1 MRTRGGTIKLF
12 KRLNKKEYSMIGISL
27 IFIVLQVWLE
37 LEIPS
42 YMSTI
47 TEKLEQHGTT
57 VNQILQP
64 GMMMILFSILS
75 AIASIIVG
83 YFAAHVAA
91 GFTAR
96 LRKDVF
102 NQVMDYSTQDIK
114 KFSVSSLL
122 TRSTNDLTQLQQ
134 FIAMGLQVI
143 IKAPITAIWAI
154 TKIANKGWQWTTA
167 TAVAVVVLILMLT
180 FILLMVQPKFK
191 MIQSLTDRLN
201 LVTRE
206 NLSGIRVVHAY
217 NAEDYQNKKFDKA
230 NKDLTDTNMFANR
243 VLALMNPGMSFISST
258 LTLAVYGIGAI
269 IINQATVGAARL
281 TLFSNM
287 IVFSSYAMQ
296 VIMGFLLLSIIFIL
310 LPRVTVSVGRINQ
323 VLDVKPSIDD
333 NEETTGKTTEAGTL
347 EFKNVSFRY
356 PAAEADAIQNLNF
369 KAKQGQTIAFIG
381 STGSGK
387 STAMNLIPR
396 LYDAT
401 SGQVLVD
408 GINVKDYAI
417 EDLNNKLGYILQ
429 KAVLFSGSI
438 RSNLNFGSTGQ
449 HDKKSDND
457 LYDALDIAQSKD
469 FVTEKDKKLDAKVAQ
484 HGDNFS
490 GGQKQRLAVARA
502 IARKPEILLFD
513 DSFSA
518 LDYET
523 DKKLRTALKEQA
535 QKTTKVIIAQ
545 RISTIMDADQII
557 VLDKGR
563 VAGQGT
569 HQELLKN
576 NEVYQE
582 IAYSQLSKEELAE

>member
-1 MRTRGGTIKLF
+1 MLKLF
-12 KRLNKKEYSMIGISL
+12 KKLNKKEYSMIGISL
-27 IFIVLQVWLE
+27 IFIILQVWLE

-47 TEKLEQHGTT
+47 TQRLEQRRTT

-64 GMMMILFSILS
+64 GMMMILLS
-75 AIASIIVG
+75 VLSVIASIIVG

-96 LRKDVF
+96 LRKNIFD
-102 NQVMDYSTQDIK
+102 QVMDYSTHDIK

-154 TKIANKGWQWTTA
+154 TKIANKGWQWTSA
-167 TAVAVVVLILMLT
+167 TAIAVVVLIAMLT
-180 FILLMVQPKFK
+180 FILLMVQPRFK
-191 MIQSLTDRLN
+191 KIQSLTDRLN

-217 NAEDYQNKKFDKA
+217 NAEDYQNQKFNKA
-230 NKDLTDTNMFANR
+230 NKDLTDTNLFANR

-258 LTLAVYGIGAI
+258 LTLAVYAIGAI
-269 IINQATVGAARL
+269 IINQATVGSTRL

-296 VIMGFLLLSIIFIL
+296 VILGFLLLSIIFIL
-310 LPRVTVSVGRINQ
+310 LPRVTVSVGRINE
-323 VLDVKPSIDD
+323 VLDVEPSIKHQ
-333 NEETTGKTTEAGTL
+333 ETTTKSTTGKGIL
-347 EFKNVSFRY
+347 EFNNVSFRY
-356 PAAEADAIQNLNF
+356 PGAEVDAIHDLSF
-369 KAKQGQTIAFIG
+369 KAKTGQTVAFIG

-396 LYDAT
+396 LYDTTEGSVAID
-401 SGQVLVD
+401 GVD
-408 GINVKDYAI
+408 VKDYS
-417 EDLNNKLGYILQ
+417 EKDLNNKVGYIPQ
-429 KAVLFSGSI
+429 KAVLFSGTI
-438 RSNLNFGSTGQ
+438 RSNLAFGST
-449 HDKKSDND
+449 DNTNEKSDSD
-457 LYDALDIAQSKD
+457 LFDALDIAQSKD
-469 FVTEKDKKLDAKVAQ
+469 FVEQKEGQLDAKVAQ

-490 GGQKQRLAVARA
+490 GGQKQRLAIARA

-523 DKKLRTALKEQA
+523 DKKLRNQLKENAA
-535 QKTTKVIIAQ
+535 QTTKIIVAQ
-545 RISTIMDADQII
+545 RISTIMDADLII
-557 VLDKGR
+557 VLDNGR

-569 HQELLKN
+569 HKELLKDN
-576 NEVYQE
+576 KVYQE

>member
-1 MRTRGGTIKLF
+1 MGKLF

-27 IFIVLQVWLE
+27 IFIILQVWLE

-57 VNQILQP
+57 INQILQP

-75 AIASIIVG
+75 AVASIIVG

-167 TAVAVVVLILMLT
+167 TAVAVVVLIVMLT

-191 MIQSLTDRLN
+191 KVQSLTDRLN

-217 NAEDYQNKKFDKA
+217 NAEDYQNDKFNKA
-230 NKDLTDTNMFANR
+230 NKDLTDTNLFANR

-258 LTLAVYGIGAI
+258 LTLSVYAIGAI
-269 IINQATVGAARL
+269 IINQATVGSARL

-296 VIMGFLLLSIIFIL
+296 VILGFLLLSIIFIL
-310 LPRVTVSVGRINQ
+310 LPRVTVSVSRINA
-323 VLDVKPSIDD
+323 VLDVKPSI
-333 NEETTGKTTEAGTL
+333 EAEKQTTTKTSESGTL

-356 PAAEADAIQNLNF
+356 PGAEADAIQNLNF
-369 KAKQGQTIAFIG
+369 KAQQGQTIAFIG

-396 LYDAT
+396 LYDVT
-401 SGQVLVD
+401 QGQVLVD
-408 GINVKDYAI
+408 GIDVKDYAT
-417 EDLNNKLGYILQ
+417 EDLNDRIGYIPQ

-438 RSNLNFGSTGQ
+438 RSNINYGTTNNNQ
-449 HDKKSDND
+449 QKTDADI
-457 LYDALDIAQSKD
+457 YQALDIAQSSD
-469 FVTEKDKKLDAKVAQ
+469 FVKSKDQQLDAKVAQ

-490 GGQKQRLAVARA
+490 GGQKQRLAIARA
-502 IARKPEILLFD
+502 IARKPELLLFD

-523 DKKLRTALKEQA
+523 DKKLRNALKEKAA
-535 QKTTKVIIAQ
+535 QTTKVIIAQ
-545 RISTIMDADQII
+545 RISTIMDADLIV
-557 VLDKGR
+557 VLDNGR

-569 HQELLKN
+569 HAELLKD
-576 NEVYQE
+576 NEVYRE
-582 IAYSQLSKEELAE
+582 IAYSQLSKEELA

>member
-1 MRTRGGTIKLF
+1 MIKLF

-27 IFIVLQVWLE
+27 IFIILQVWLE

-47 TEKLEQHGTT
+47 TEKLEQSGTT

-64 GMMMILFSILS
+64 GMMMILFSVLS
-75 AIASIIVG
+75 AVASIIVG

-102 NQVMDYSTQDIK
+102 NQVMDYSAQDIK

-167 TAVAVVVLILMLT
+167 TAVAVVVLIVMLT

-191 MIQSLTDRLN
+191 KVQSLTDRLN

-217 NAEDYQNKKFDKA
+217 NAEDYQNQKFNKA
-230 NKDLTDTNMFANR
+230 NKDLTDTNLFANR

-269 IINQATVGAARL
+269 IINQATMGSARL

-296 VIMGFLLLSIIFIL
+296 VILGFLLLSIIFIL
-310 LPRVTVSVGRINQ
+310 LPRVTVSVARINQ
-323 VLDVKPSIDD
+323 VLDVKPSIEQP
-333 NEETTGKTTEAGTL
+333 NETAQEPTQKGTL

-356 PAAEADAIQNLNF
+356 PEAEADAIQNLNF
-369 KAKQGQTIAFIG
+369 KATAGQTIAFIG

-396 LYDAT
+396 LYDVTA
-401 SGQVLVD
+401 GQVLVD
-408 GINVKDYAI
+408 GVDVKNYAT
-417 EDLNNKLGYILQ
+417 EDLNKRIGYIPQ

-438 RSNLNFGSTGQ
+438 RSNIDFGTSGINDQ
-449 HDKKSDND
+449 KSDND
-457 LYDALDIAQSKD
+457 LYNALDVAQSRD
-469 FVTEKDKKLDAKVAQ
+469 FVEEKNQKLDAKVAQ

-490 GGQKQRLAVARA
+490 GGQKQRLAIARA

-523 DKKLRTALKEQA
+523 DQKLRTALKEQA
-535 QKTTKVIIAQ
+535 AQTTKVIIAQ
-545 RISTIMDADQII
+545 RISTIMDADLIV
-557 VLDKGR
+557 VLDDGK
-563 VAGQGT
+563 VAGMGT
-569 HQELLKN
+569 HEELLKN

>member
-1 MRTRGGTIKLF
+1 MLKLF
-12 KRLNKKEYSMIGISL
+12 KKLNKKEYSMIGISL
-27 IFIVLQVWLE
+27 IFIILQVWLE

-47 TEKLEQHGTT
+47 TQRLEQRGTT

-64 GMMMILFSILS
+64 GMMMILLS
-75 AIASIIVG
+75 VLSVIASIIVG

-96 LRKDVF
+96 LRKNIFD
-102 NQVMDYSTQDIK
+102 QVMDYSTHDIK

-154 TKIANKGWQWTTA
+154 TKIANKGWQWTSA
-167 TAVAVVVLILMLT
+167 TAIAVVVLIAMLT
-180 FILLMVQPKFK
+180 FILLMVQPRFK
-191 MIQSLTDRLN
+191 KIQSLTDRLN

-217 NAEDYQNKKFDKA
+217 NAEDYQNQKFNKA
-230 NKDLTDTNMFANR
+230 NKDLTDTNLFANR

-258 LTLAVYGIGAI
+258 LTLAVYAIGAI
-269 IINQATVGAARL
+269 IINQATVGSTRL

-296 VIMGFLLLSIIFIL
+296 VILGFLLLSIIFIL
-310 LPRVTVSVGRINQ
+310 LPRVTVSVGRINE
-323 VLDVKPSIDD
+323 VLDVEPSIKHQ
-333 NEETTGKTTEAGTL
+333 ETTTKSTTGKGIL
-347 EFKNVSFRY
+347 EFNNVSFRY
-356 PAAEADAIQNLNF
+356 PGAEVDAIHDLSF
-369 KAKQGQTIAFIG
+369 KAKTGQTVAFIG

-396 LYDAT
+396 LYDTTEGSVAID
-401 SGQVLVD
+401 GVD
-408 GINVKDYAI
+408 VKDYS
-417 EDLNNKLGYILQ
+417 EKDLNNKVGYIPQ
-429 KAVLFSGSI
+429 KAVLFSGTI
-438 RSNLNFGSTGQ
+438 RSNLAFGST
-449 HDKKSDND
+449 DNTNAKSDSD
-457 LYDALDIAQSKD
+457 LFDALDIAQSKD
-469 FVTEKDKKLDAKVAQ
+469 FVEQKEGQLDAKVAQ

-490 GGQKQRLAVARA
+490 GGQKQRLAIARA

-523 DKKLRTALKEQA
+523 DKKLRNQLKENAA
-535 QKTTKVIIAQ
+535 QTTKIIVAQ
-545 RISTIMDADQII
+545 RISTIMDADLII
-557 VLDKGR
+557 VLDNGR

-569 HQELLKN
+569 HKELLKDN
-576 NEVYQE
+576 KVYQE

>member
-1 MRTRGGTIKLF
+1 MLKLF
-12 KRLNKKEYSMIGISL
+12 KKLNKKEYSMILASL
-27 IFIVLQVWLE
+27 VFIVVQVYLE

-47 TEKLEQHGTT
+47 TQRLEEKGTT

-64 GMMMILFSILS
+64 GIMMISLSILS
-75 AIASIIVG
+75 VIASIIVG

-96 LRKDVF
+96 LRGEIF
-102 NQVMDYSTQDIK
+102 NQVMGYSTQDIK

-134 FIAMGLQVI
+134 FTAMGLQVI

-167 TAVAVVVLILMLT
+167 TAVAVVILIVMLT
-180 FILLMVQPKFK
+180 FILMMVQPRFK
-191 MIQSLTDRLN
+191 KIQSLTDRLN

-217 NAEDYQNKKFDKA
+217 NAEDYQNDKFNQA
-230 NKDLTDTNMFANR
+230 NKDLTDTNLFANR
-243 VLALMNPGMSFISST
+243 VLALMNPGMNFISST
-258 LTLAVYGIGAI
+258 LTLSVYAIGAI
-269 IINQATVGAARL
+269 IINQATAKGARL

-296 VIMGFLLLSIIFIL
+296 VILGFLLLSIIFIL
-310 LPRVTVSVGRINQ
+310 LPRVTVSVSRINQ
-323 VLDVKPSIDD
+323 VLDVKPSIISGS
-333 NEETTGKTTEAGTL
+333 ETENTTEAGTL

-356 PAAEADAIQNLNF
+356 PHAEADAVHNLSF
-369 KAKQGQTIAFIG
+369 KAKQGQTVAIIG
-381 STGSGK
+381 ATGSGK
-387 STAMNLIPR
+387 SSVMNLIPR

-401 SGQVLVD
+401 EGQVLVD
-408 GINVKDYAI
+408 GVDVKDYRT
-417 EDLNNKLGYILQ
+417 EDLNARLGYIPQ
-429 KAVLFSGSI
+429 KAVLFSGTI
-438 RSNLNFGSTGQ
+438 ASNIDFGESNTA
-449 HDKKSDND
+449 KKGKKD
-457 LYDALDIAQSKD
+457 LYQALEIAQSRD
-469 FVTEKDKKLDAKVAQ
+469 FVEEKEDKIDSKVAQ

-490 GGQKQRLAVARA
+490 GGQKQRLAIARA

-518 LDYET
+518 LDYAT

-535 QKTTKVIIAQ
+535 AKTTKVIIAQ
-545 RISTIMDADQII
+545 RISTIMNADEII
-557 VLDKGR
+557 VLDNGR
-563 VAGQGT
+563 VVGQGT

>member
-1 MRTRGGTIKLF
+1 M
-12 KRLNKKEYSMIGISL
+12 NKKEYSMIGISL

>member
-1 MRTRGGTIKLF
+1 MLKLF
-12 KRLNKKEYSMIGISL
+12 KKLNKKEYGMIGISL
-27 IFIVLQVWLE
+27 IFIIVQVWLE

-47 TEKLEQHGTT
+47 TQRLEEKGTT
-57 VNQILQP
+57 ISQILQP
-64 GMMMILFSILS
+64 GMMMILLS
-75 AIASIIVG
+75 VLSVIASIIVG

-96 LRKDVF
+96 LRKDIF
-102 NQVMDYSTQDIK
+102 DQVMDYSTHDIK
-114 KFSVSSLL
+114 NFSVSSLL

-167 TAVAVVVLILMLT
+167 TAVAVVVLIVMLT
-180 FILLMVQPKFK
+180 FILLMVQPRFK
-191 MIQSLTDRLN
+191 KIQSLTDRLN

-217 NAEDYQNKKFDKA
+217 NAEDYQNAKFNKA
-230 NKDLTDTNMFANR
+230 NKDLTDTNLFANR

-258 LTLAVYGIGAI
+258 LTLAVYAIGAI
-269 IINQATVGAARL
+269 IINQATVGATRL
-281 TLFSNM
+281 TLFSDM

-296 VIMGFLLLSIIFIL
+296 VILGFLLLSIIFIL
-310 LPRVTVSVGRINQ
+310 LPRLTVSVGRINE
-323 VLDVKPSIDD
+323 VLDVDPSVKHLDKT
-333 NEETTGKTTEAGTL
+333 EGQTTEKGVL
-347 EFKNVSFRY
+347 EFKDVSFRY
-356 PAAEADAIQNLNF
+356 PGAEADAIHNLDF
-369 KAKQGQTIAFIG
+369 KAQTGQTIAFIG

-396 LYDAT
+396 LYDT
-401 SGQVLVD
+401 TQGQVLVD
-408 GINVKDYAI
+408 GIDVKDYSQK
-417 EDLNNKLGYILQ
+417 DLNNKVGYIPQ

-438 RSNLNFGSTGQ
+438 RSNLDFGSTPSGKRT
-449 HDKKSDND
+449 DDD
-457 LYDALDIAQSKD
+457 LYDALDVAQSRD
-469 FVTEKDKKLDAKVAQ
+469 FVEQKDKQLDAKVAQ

-490 GGQKQRLAVARA
+490 GGQKQRLAIARA

-523 DKKLRTALKEQA
+523 DKKLREQLKEQA
-535 QKTTKVIIAQ
+535 AQTTKVIIAQ
-545 RISTIMDADQII
+545 RISTIMDADLII
-557 VLDKGR
+557 VLDNGH

-569 HQELLKN
+569 HEELLKS

>member
-1 MRTRGGTIKLF
+1 MIKLF

-47 TEKLEQHGTT
+47 TEKLEMSGTT

-64 GMMMILFSILS
+64 GMMMILFSVLS
-75 AIASIIVG
+75 AVASIIVG

-122 TRSTNDLTQLQQ
+122 TRSTNDMTQLQQ

-154 TKIANKGWQWTTA
+154 TKIANKGWQWSSA
-167 TAVAVVVLILMLT
+167 TAVAVVFLIAMLT

-191 MIQSLTDRLN
+191 MVQSLTDRLN

-206 NLSGIRVVHAY
+206 NLTGIRVVHAY
-217 NAEDYQNKKFDKA
+217 NAESYQNDKFNKA

-243 VLALMNPGMSFISST
+243 VLALMNPGMSFISSA
-258 LTLAVYGIGAI
+258 LTLSIYAIGAL

-323 VLDVKPSIDD
+323 VLDVNPSIKSK
-333 NEETTGKTTEAGTL
+333 ETTDTTVAEKGEL

-356 PAAEADAIQNLNF
+356 PEAEADAIHDVNF
-369 KAKQGQTIAFIG
+369 KAQQGQTIAFIG

-387 STAMNLIPR
+387 STTMNLIPR
-396 LYDAT
+396 LYDT
-401 SGQVLVD
+401 TKGQVLVD
-408 GINVKDYAI
+408 GVDVKDYSIA
-417 EDLNNKLGYILQ
+417 DLNNKIGYIPQ

-449 HDKKSDND
+449 KNDNKSDQD
-457 LYDALDIAQSKD
+457 LYQALDIAQSRD
-469 FVTEKDKKLDAKVAQ
+469 FVEGKDQQLDAKVAQ

-490 GGQKQRLAVARA
+490 GGQKQRLAIARA

-535 QKTTKVIIAQ
+535 AQTTKVIIAQ
-545 RISTIMDADQII
+545 RISTIMDADLIL
-557 VLDKGR
+557 VLDNGR
-563 VAGQGT
+563 VVGQGT
-569 HQELLKN
+569 HEELLKN

>member
-1 MRTRGGTIKLF
+1 MIKLF

-27 IFIVLQVWLE
+27 IFIILQVWLE
-37 LEIPS
+37 LAIPS

-47 TEKLEQHGTT
+47 TEKLEQSGTT

-64 GMMMILFSILS
+64 GMMMILFSVLS
-75 AIASIIVG
+75 AVASIIVG

-167 TAVAVVVLILMLT
+167 TAVAVVVLIVMLT

-191 MIQSLTDRLN
+191 KVQSLTDRLN

-217 NAEDYQNKKFDKA
+217 NAEDYQNQKFNKA
-230 NKDLTDTNMFANR
+230 NKDLTDTNLFANR

-269 IINQATVGAARL
+269 IINQATMGSARL

-296 VIMGFLLLSIIFIL
+296 VILGFLLLSIIFIL
-310 LPRVTVSVGRINQ
+310 LPRVTVSVARINQ
-323 VLDVKPSIDD
+323 VLDVKPSI
-333 NEETTGKTTEAGTL
+333 EQPKETAQEPTQKGTL

-356 PAAEADAIQNLNF
+356 PEAEADAIQNLNF
-369 KAKQGQTIAFIG
+369 KATAGQTIAFIG

-396 LYDAT
+396 LYDVTA
-401 SGQVLVD
+401 GQVLVD
-408 GINVKDYAI
+408 GVDVKNYAT
-417 EDLNNKLGYILQ
+417 EDLNKRIGYIPQ

-438 RSNLNFGSTGQ
+438 RSNIDFGTSGTNGQ
-449 HDKKSDND
+449 KSDDD
-457 LYDALDIAQSKD
+457 LYNALDVAQSRD
-469 FVTEKDKKLDAKVAQ
+469 FVEEKNKKLDAKVAQ

-490 GGQKQRLAVARA
+490 GGQKQRLAIARA

-523 DKKLRTALKEQA
+523 DQKLRTALKEQA
-535 QKTTKVIIAQ
+535 AQTTKVIIAQ
-545 RISTIMDADQII
+545 RISTIMDADLIV
-557 VLDKGR
+557 VLDDGK
-563 VAGQGT
+563 VAGMGT
-569 HQELLKN
+569 HEELLKN

>member
-1 MRTRGGTIKLF
+1 MIKLF

-408 GINVKDYAI
+408 GIDVKDYAI
-417 EDLNNKLGYILQ
+417 EDLNNKLGYIPQ

>member
-1 MRTRGGTIKLF
+1 MIKLF

-134 FIAMGLQVI
+134 FITMGLQVI

-408 GINVKDYAI
+408 GIDVKDYAI
-417 EDLNNKLGYILQ
+417 EDLNNKLGYIPQ

>member
-1 MRTRGGTIKLF
+1 MIKLF

-47 TEKLEQHGTT
+47 TEKLEQQGTT

-75 AIASIIVG
+75 AVASIIVG

-122 TRSTNDLTQLQQ
+122 TRSTNDMTQLQQ

-154 TKIANKGWQWTTA
+154 TKIANKGWQWSTA
-167 TAVAVVVLILMLT
+167 TAVAVVFLIVMLT

-191 MIQSLTDRLN
+191 MVQSLTDRLN

-206 NLSGIRVVHAY
+206 NLTGIRVVHAY
-217 NAEDYQNKKFDKA
+217 NAEDYQNAKFNKA
-230 NKDLTDTNMFANR
+230 NKNLTDTNMFANR
-243 VLALMNPGMSFISST
+243 VLALMNPGMSFISSA
-258 LTLAVYGIGAI
+258 LTLSIYAIGAV
-269 IINQATVGAARL
+269 IINQATVGPARL

-323 VLDVKPSIDD
+323 VLDIKPSIDSKD
-333 NEETTGKTTEAGTL
+333 ETEQTPDAQGEL
-347 EFKNVSFRY
+347 EFRDVNFRY
-356 PAAEADAIQNLNF
+356 PEAEADAIHDVNF
-369 KAKQGQTIAFIG
+369 RAQQGQTIAFIG

-387 STAMNLIPR
+387 STAMNLVPR
-396 LYDAT
+396 LYDT
-401 SGQVLVD
+401 TKGQVLIDGVD
-408 GINVKDYAI
+408 VRDYTT
-417 EDLNNKLGYILQ
+417 EDLNNKIGYIPQ
-429 KAVLFSGSI
+429 KAVLFTGTI
-438 RSNLNFGSTGQ
+438 RSNLNFGSTGNTNDQ
-449 HDKKSDND
+449 KSDND
-457 LYDALDIAQSKD
+457 LYEALDIAQSRD
-469 FVTEKDKKLDAKVAQ
+469 FVESKDQQLDAKVAQ

-490 GGQKQRLAVARA
+490 GGQKQRLAIARA

-523 DKKLRTALKEQA
+523 DK
-535 QKTTKVIIAQ
+535 
-545 RISTIMDADQII
+545 
-557 VLDKGR
+557 
-563 VAGQGT
+563 
-569 HQELLKN
+569 
-576 NEVYQE
+576 
-582 IAYSQLSKEELAE
+582 

>member
-1 MRTRGGTIKLF
+1 MLKLF
-12 KRLNKKEYSMIGISL
+12 KKLNKKEYSMIGISL
-27 IFIVLQVWLE
+27 IFIILQVWLE

-47 TEKLEQHGTT
+47 TQRLEQRGTT

-64 GMMMILFSILS
+64 GMMMILLS
-75 AIASIIVG
+75 VLSVIASIIVG

-96 LRKDVF
+96 LRKNIFD
-102 NQVMDYSTQDIK
+102 QVMDYSTHDIK

-154 TKIANKGWQWTTA
+154 TKIANKGWQWTSA
-167 TAVAVVVLILMLT
+167 TAIAVVVLIAMLT
-180 FILLMVQPKFK
+180 FILLMVQPRFK
-191 MIQSLTDRLN
+191 KIQSLTDRLN

-217 NAEDYQNKKFDKA
+217 NAEDYQNQKFNKA
-230 NKDLTDTNMFANR
+230 NKDLTDTNLFANR

-258 LTLAVYGIGAI
+258 LTLAVYAIGAI
-269 IINQATVGAARL
+269 IINQATVGSTRL

-296 VIMGFLLLSIIFIL
+296 VILGFLLLSIIFIL
-310 LPRVTVSVGRINQ
+310 LPRVTVSVGRINE
-323 VLDVKPSIDD
+323 VLDVEPSIKHQ
-333 NEETTGKTTEAGTL
+333 ETTTKSTTGKGIL
-347 EFKNVSFRY
+347 EFNNVSFRY
-356 PAAEADAIQNLNF
+356 PGAEVDAIHDLSF
-369 KAKQGQTIAFIG
+369 KAKTGQTVAFIG

-396 LYDAT
+396 LYDTTEGSVAID
-401 SGQVLVD
+401 GVD
-408 GINVKDYAI
+408 VKDYS
-417 EDLNNKLGYILQ
+417 EKDLNNKVGYIPQ
-429 KAVLFSGSI
+429 KAVLFSGTI
-438 RSNLNFGSTGQ
+438 RSNLAFGST
-449 HDKKSDND
+449 DNTNEKSDSD
-457 LYDALDIAQSKD
+457 LFDALDIAQSKD
-469 FVTEKDKKLDAKVAQ
+469 FVEQKEGQLDAKVAQ

-490 GGQKQRLAVARA
+490 GGQKQRLAIARA

-523 DKKLRTALKEQA
+523 DKKLRNQLKENATQ
-535 QKTTKVIIAQ
+535 TTKIIIAQ
-545 RISTIMDADQII
+545 RISTIMDADLII
-557 VLDKGR
+557 VLDNGR

-569 HQELLKN
+569 HKELLKDN
-576 NEVYQE
+576 KVYQE

>member
-1 MRTRGGTIKLF
+1 MLKLF
-12 KRLNKKEYSMIGISL
+12 KKLNKKEYSMIGISL
-27 IFIVLQVWLE
+27 IFIILQVWLE

-47 TEKLEQHGTT
+47 TQRLEQRGTT

-64 GMMMILFSILS
+64 GMMMILLS
-75 AIASIIVG
+75 VLSVIASIIVG

-96 LRKDVF
+96 LRKNIFD
-102 NQVMDYSTQDIK
+102 QVMDYSTHDIK

-154 TKIANKGWQWTTA
+154 TKIANKGWQWTSA
-167 TAVAVVVLILMLT
+167 TAIAVVVLIAMLT
-180 FILLMVQPKFK
+180 FILLMVQPRFK
-191 MIQSLTDRLN
+191 KIQSLTDRLN

-217 NAEDYQNKKFDKA
+217 NAEDYQNQKFNKA
-230 NKDLTDTNMFANR
+230 NKDLTDTNLFANR

-258 LTLAVYGIGAI
+258 LTLAVYAIGAI
-269 IINQATVGAARL
+269 IINQATVGSTRL

-296 VIMGFLLLSIIFIL
+296 VILGFLLLSIIFIL
-310 LPRVTVSVGRINQ
+310 LPRVTVSVGRINE
-323 VLDVKPSIDD
+323 VLDVEPSIKHQ
-333 NEETTGKTTEAGTL
+333 ETTTKSTTGKGIL
-347 EFKNVSFRY
+347 EFNNVSFRY
-356 PAAEADAIQNLNF
+356 PGAEVDAIHDLSF
-369 KAKQGQTIAFIG
+369 KAKTGQTVAFIG

-396 LYDAT
+396 LYDTTEGSVAID
-401 SGQVLVD
+401 GVD
-408 GINVKDYAI
+408 VKDYS
-417 EDLNNKLGYILQ
+417 EKDLNNKVGYIPQ
-429 KAVLFSGSI
+429 KAVLFSGTI
-438 RSNLNFGSTGQ
+438 RSNLAFGST
-449 HDKKSDND
+449 DNTNEKSDSD
-457 LYDALDIAQSKD
+457 LFDALDIAQSKD
-469 FVTEKDKKLDAKVAQ
+469 FVEQKEGQLDAKVAQ

-490 GGQKQRLAVARA
+490 GGQKQRLAIARA

-523 DKKLRTALKEQA
+523 DKKLRNQLKENAA
-535 QKTTKVIIAQ
+535 QTTKIIVAQ
-545 RISTIMDADQII
+545 RISTIMDADLII
-557 VLDKGR
+557 VLDNGR

-569 HQELLKN
+569 HKELLKDN
-576 NEVYQE
+576 KVYQE

>member
-1 MRTRGGTIKLF
+1 MIKLF

-408 GINVKDYAI
+408 GIDVKDYAI
-417 EDLNNKLGYILQ
+417 EDLNNKLGYIPQ

-457 LYDALDIAQSKD
+457 LYNALDIAQSKD

>member
-1 MRTRGGTIKLF
+1 MFKLF
-12 KRLNKKEYSMIGISL
+12 KRLNRKEYSMIGISL
-27 IFIVLQVWLE
+27 IFIILQVWLE

-47 TEKLEQHGTT
+47 TEKLEQQGTT
-57 VNQILQP
+57 INQILQP

-143 IKAPITAIWAI
+143 IKAPITAVWAI

-167 TAVAVVVLILMLT
+167 TAVAVVILIVMLT

-191 MIQSLTDRLN
+191 MVQSLTDRLN

-217 NAEDYQNKKFDKA
+217 NAEDYQNNKFDKA
-230 NKDLTDTNMFANR
+230 NKDLTDTNLFANR
-243 VLALMNPGMSFISST
+243 VLALMNPGMSFISSA
-258 LTLAVYGIGAI
+258 LTLAVYAIGAV
-269 IINQATVGAARL
+269 IINQATTGTARL

-296 VIMGFLLLSIIFIL
+296 VILGFLLLSIIFIL
-310 LPRVTVSVGRINQ
+310 LPRVTVSVSRINE
-323 VLDVKPSIDD
+323 VLDVNPSIKMKTETLKKVD
-333 NEETTGKTTEAGTL
+333 EEGTL
-347 EFKNVSFRY
+347 EFKNVDFRY
-356 PAAEADAIQNLNF
+356 PGAEADAVHNLSF

-396 LYDAT
+396 LYDT
-401 SGQVLVD
+401 TKGEVLVD
-408 GINVKDYAI
+408 GIDVRNYSTS
-417 EDLNNKLGYILQ
+417 DLNNKLGYIPQ

-438 RSNLNFGSTGQ
+438 RSNIDFGST
-449 HDKKSDND
+449 DNSEKSDKD
-457 LYDALDIAQSKD
+457 LYQALDVAQSRD
-469 FVTEKDKKLDAKVAQ
+469 FVEQKDQQLDSKVAQ

-490 GGQKQRLAVARA
+490 GGQKQRLAIARA

-523 DKKLRTALKEQA
+523 DKKLRTALKENA
-535 QKTTKVIIAQ
+535 EKTTKVIIAQ

-557 VLDKGR
+557 VLDNGK
-563 VAGQGT
+563 VVGQGT
-569 HQELLKN
+569 HTELLKN

>member
-1 MRTRGGTIKLF
+1 MLKLF
-12 KRLNKKEYSMIGISL
+12 KKLNKKEYLMILASL
-27 IFIVLQVWLE
+27 IFIVVQVGLE

-47 TEKLEQHGTT
+47 TEKLEQQGTT
-57 VNQILQP
+57 VNQILEP
-64 GMMMILFSILS
+64 GMMMVLLSILS
-75 AIASIIVG
+75 AIASILVG

-96 LRKDVF
+96 LRSEIF
-102 NQVMDYSTQDIK
+102 NKVMDYSTQDIK

-167 TAVAVVVLILMLT
+167 TGIAVVVLIIMLS

-191 MIQSLTDRLN
+191 KVQSLTDRLN

-217 NAEDYQNKKFDKA
+217 NAEDYQNDKFNKA
-230 NKDLTDTNMFANR
+230 NKDLAETNLFANR

-258 LTLAVYGIGAI
+258 LTLSVYGIGAI
-269 IINQATVGAARL
+269 IINQATARATRL

-296 VIMGFLLLSIIFIL
+296 VILGFLLLSIIFIL

-323 VLDVKPSIDD
+323 VLDVEPSISSPSKHQA
-333 NEETTGKTTEAGTL
+333 TKGAGTI

-356 PAAEADAIQNLNF
+356 PQAEADAVHNLSF
-369 KAKQGQTIAFIG
+369 QAKQGQTIAIIG

-387 STAMNLIPR
+387 SSVMNLIPR
-396 LYDAT
+396 LYDVT
-401 SGQVLVD
+401 KGQVLIDGVD
-408 GINVKDYAI
+408 VKDYSTA
-417 EDLNNKLGYILQ
+417 ELNDRLGYIPQ

-438 RSNLNFGSTGQ
+438 RSNISFGET
-449 HDKKSDND
+449 DKQASQND
-457 LYDALDIAQSKD
+457 QDIYQALEIAQSRD
-469 FVTEKDKKLDAKVAQ
+469 FVDQKQHKLDSEVAQ

-490 GGQKQRLAVARA
+490 GGQKQRLAIARA

-523 DKKLRTALKEQA
+523 DRKLRGALKTKAA
-535 QKTTKVIIAQ
+535 QTTKVIVAQ

-557 VLDKGR
+557 VLDNGK

-569 HQELLKN
+569 HSELLKN

-582 IAYSQLSKEELAE
+582 IAYSQLSKEELA

>member
-1 MRTRGGTIKLF
+1 MIKLF
-12 KRLNKKEYSMIGISL
+12 KRLNKKEYTMIAISL
-27 IFIVLQVWLE
+27 VFIVAQVWLE

-47 TEKLEQHGTT
+47 TEKLEMKGTT
-57 VNQILQP
+57 VSQIIQP
-64 GMMMILFSILS
+64 GMMMILFSVLS
-75 AIASIIVG
+75 AVAAIIVG

-96 LRKDVF
+96 LRGDVF
-102 NQVMDYSTQDIK
+102 NQVMDYSTHDIK

-167 TAVAVVVLILMLT
+167 TAVAVVILILMLT
-180 FILLMVQPKFK
+180 FILLLVQPKFK
-191 MIQSLTDRLN
+191 MVQSLTDRLN

-217 NAEDYQNKKFDKA
+217 NAEEYQNDKFNKA
-230 NKDLTDTNMFANR
+230 NKDLTDTNLFANR
-243 VLALMNPGMSFISST
+243 VLALMNPGMSFISSG
-258 LTLAVYGIGAI
+258 LTLSVYAIGAI
-269 IINQATVGAARL
+269 IINQAASPATRL

-296 VIMGFLLLSIIFIL
+296 VILGFLLLSIIFIL
-310 LPRVTVSVGRINQ
+310 LPRVSVSVSRINE
-323 VLDVKPSIDD
+323 VLDVKPSIDEKVD
-333 NEETTGKTTEAGTL
+333 TVGTPEESGTI

-356 PAAEADAIQNLNF
+356 PDAEADAIHDLNF
-369 KAKQGQTIAFIG
+369 SAKQGQTVAFIG

-396 LYDAT
+396 LYDT
-401 SGQVLVD
+401 TDGQVLID
-408 GINVKDYAI
+408 GIDVKDYS
-417 EDLNNKLGYILQ
+417 EKDLNNRIGYIPQ

-438 RSNLNFGSTGQ
+438 RSNINFGKTGVD
-449 HDKKSDND
+449 DKKSDND
-457 LYDALDIAQSKD
+457 LYQALDIAQSRD
-469 FVTEKDKKLDAKVAQ
+469 FVEDKKNKLDSKVAQ

-490 GGQKQRLAVARA
+490 GGQKQRLAIARA

-523 DKKLRTALKEQA
+523 DQKLRTALKEKA
-535 QKTTKVIIAQ
+535 EKTTKVIIAQ

-557 VLDKGR
+557 VLNDGR

-569 HQELLKN
+569 HAELLKN

>member
-1 MRTRGGTIKLF
+1 M
-12 KRLNKKEYSMIGISL
+12 
-27 IFIVLQVWLE
+27 
-37 LEIPS
+37 
-42 YMSTI
+42 
-47 TEKLEQHGTT
+47 
-57 VNQILQP
+57 
-64 GMMMILFSILS
+64 
-75 AIASIIVG
+75 
-83 YFAAHVAA
+83 AA

-96 LRKDVF
+96 LRSQIF

-167 TAVAVVVLILMLT
+167 TAVAVIVLIVMLT
-180 FILLMVQPKFK
+180 FILVMVQPKFK
-191 MIQSLTDRLN
+191 MVQSLTDRLN

-217 NAEDYQNKKFDKA
+217 NAEDYQNDKFNQA
-230 NKDLTDTNMFANR
+230 NKDLTDTNLFANR

-258 LTLAVYGIGAI
+258 LTLSVYAIGAI
-269 IINQATVGAARL
+269 IINQATASATRL

-296 VIMGFLLLSIIFIL
+296 VILGFLLLSIIFIL
-310 LPRVTVSVGRINQ
+310 LPRVTVSVSRINQ
-323 VLDVKPSIDD
+323 VLDVTPSVVS
-333 NEETTGKTTEAGTL
+333 EKETTEDVEQAGTI
-347 EFKNVSFRY
+347 EFKDVSFRY
-356 PAAEADAIQNLNF
+356 PHAEADAIHDLSF
-369 KAKQGQTIAFIG
+369 KAEQGQTIAIIG

-387 STAMNLIPR
+387 STVMNLIPR
-396 LYDAT
+396 LYDTTA
-401 SGQVLVD
+401 GQVLVD
-408 GINVKDYAI
+408 GVDVKNYVT
-417 EDLNNKLGYILQ
+417 EDLNNRLGYIPQ

-438 RSNLNFGSTGQ
+438 RSNIDFGQTDATG
-449 HDKKSDND
+449 KKSDGQINQ
-457 LYDALDIAQSKD
+457 ALEIAQSRD
-469 FVTEKDKKLDAKVAQ
+469 FVDQKKEQLDSKVAQ

-523 DKKLRTALKEQA
+523 DKKLRTALKEKA
-535 QKTTKVIIAQ
+535 AKTTKVIIAQ
-545 RISTIMDADQII
+545 RISTIMDADEII
-557 VLDKGR
+557 VLDNGK

-576 NEVYQE
+576 NKVYQE
-582 IAYSQLSKEELAE
+582 IAYSQLSKEELA

>member
-1 MRTRGGTIKLF
+1 MLKLF
-12 KRLNKKEYSMIGISL
+12 KKLNKKEYSMILASL
-27 IFIVLQVWLE
+27 VFIVVQVYLE

-47 TEKLEQHGTT
+47 TQRLEEKGTT

-64 GMMMILFSILS
+64 GIMMISLSILS
-75 AIASIIVG
+75 VIASIIVG

-96 LRKDVF
+96 LRGEIF

-167 TAVAVVVLILMLT
+167 TAVAVVILIVMLT
-180 FILLMVQPKFK
+180 FILMMVQPRFK
-191 MIQSLTDRLN
+191 KIQSLTDRLN

-217 NAEDYQNKKFDKA
+217 NAEDYQNDKFNQA
-230 NKDLTDTNMFANR
+230 NKDLTDTNLFANR

-258 LTLAVYGIGAI
+258 LTLSVYAIGAI
-269 IINQATVGAARL
+269 IINQATAKGARL

-296 VIMGFLLLSIIFIL
+296 VILGFLLLSIIFIL
-310 LPRVTVSVGRINQ
+310 LPRVTVSVSRINQ
-323 VLDVKPSIDD
+323 VLDVKPSIISGS
-333 NEETTGKTTEAGTL
+333 ETENTTEAGTL

-356 PAAEADAIQNLNF
+356 PHAEADAVHDLSF
-369 KAKQGQTIAFIG
+369 KAKQGQTVAIIG
-381 STGSGK
+381 ATGSGK
-387 STAMNLIPR
+387 SSVMNLIPR

-401 SGQVLVD
+401 EGQVLVD
-408 GINVKDYAI
+408 GVDVKDYRT
-417 EDLNNKLGYILQ
+417 EDLNARLGYIPQ
-429 KAVLFSGSI
+429 KVVLFSGTI
-438 RSNLNFGSTGQ
+438 ASNIDFGESNTA
-449 HDKKSDND
+449 KKGKKD
-457 LYDALDIAQSKD
+457 LYQALEIAQSRD
-469 FVTEKDKKLDAKVAQ
+469 FVEEKEDKIDSKVAQ

-490 GGQKQRLAVARA
+490 GGQKQRLAIARA

-518 LDYET
+518 LDYAT

-535 QKTTKVIIAQ
+535 AKTTKVIIAQ
-545 RISTIMDADQII
+545 RISTIMDADEII
-557 VLDKGR
+557 VLDNGR
-563 VAGQGT
+563 VVGQGT

>member
-1 MRTRGGTIKLF
+1 MLKLF
-12 KRLNKKEYSMIGISL
+12 KKLNKKEYLMILASL
-27 IFIVLQVWLE
+27 IFIVVQVGLE

-47 TEKLEQHGTT
+47 TEKLEQQGTT
-57 VNQILQP
+57 VNQILEP
-64 GMMMILFSILS
+64 GMMMVLLSILS
-75 AIASIIVG
+75 AIALILVG

-96 LRKDVF
+96 LRSEIF
-102 NQVMDYSTQDIK
+102 NKVMDYSTQDIK

-167 TAVAVVVLILMLT
+167 TGIAVVVLIIMLS

-191 MIQSLTDRLN
+191 KVQSLTDRLN

-217 NAEDYQNKKFDKA
+217 NAEDYQNDKFNKA
-230 NKDLTDTNMFANR
+230 NKDLTETNLFANR

-258 LTLAVYGIGAI
+258 LTLSVYGIGAI
-269 IINQATVGAARL
+269 IINQATARATRL

-296 VIMGFLLLSIIFIL
+296 VILGFLLLSIIFIL

-323 VLDVKPSIDD
+323 VLDVEPSISSPSKHQA
-333 NEETTGKTTEAGTL
+333 TKGAGTI

-356 PAAEADAIQNLNF
+356 PQAEADAVHNLSF
-369 KAKQGQTIAFIG
+369 QAKQGQTIAIIG

-387 STAMNLIPR
+387 SSVMNLIPH
-396 LYDAT
+396 LYDVT
-401 SGQVLVD
+401 KGQVLIDGVD
-408 GINVKDYAI
+408 VKDYSTA
-417 EDLNNKLGYILQ
+417 ELNDRLGYIPQ

-438 RSNLNFGSTGQ
+438 RSNISFGET
-449 HDKKSDND
+449 DKQASQND
-457 LYDALDIAQSKD
+457 QDIYQALEIAQSRD
-469 FVTEKDKKLDAKVAQ
+469 FVDQKQHKLDSEVAQ

-490 GGQKQRLAVARA
+490 GGQKQRLAIARA

-523 DKKLRTALKEQA
+523 DRKLRGALKTKAA
-535 QKTTKVIIAQ
+535 QTTKVIVAQ

-557 VLDKGR
+557 VLDNGK

-569 HQELLKN
+569 HSELLKN

-582 IAYSQLSKEELAE
+582 IAYSQLSKEELA

>member
-1 MRTRGGTIKLF
+1 
-12 KRLNKKEYSMIGISL
+12 MIGISL

>member
-1 MRTRGGTIKLF
+1 MIKLF

-47 TEKLEQHGTT
+47 TEKLEQQGTT

-75 AIASIIVG
+75 AVASIIVG

-122 TRSTNDLTQLQQ
+122 TRSTNDMTQLQQ

-154 TKIANKGWQWTTA
+154 TKIANKGWQWSTA
-167 TAVAVVVLILMLT
+167 TAVAVVFLIVMLT

-191 MIQSLTDRLN
+191 MVQSLTDRLN

-206 NLSGIRVVHAY
+206 NLTGIRVVHAY
-217 NAEDYQNKKFDKA
+217 NAEDYQNAKFNKA
-230 NKDLTDTNMFANR
+230 NKNLTDTNMFANR
-243 VLALMNPGMSFISST
+243 VLALMNPGMSFISSA
-258 LTLAVYGIGAI
+258 LTLSIYAIGAV
-269 IINQATVGAARL
+269 IINQATVGPARL

-323 VLDVKPSIDD
+323 VLDIKPSIDSKD
-333 NEETTGKTTEAGTL
+333 ETEQTPDAQGEL
-347 EFKNVSFRY
+347 EFRDVNFRY
-356 PAAEADAIQNLNF
+356 PEAEADAIHDVNF
-369 KAKQGQTIAFIG
+369 RAQQGQTIAFIG

-387 STAMNLIPR
+387 STAMNLVPR
-396 LYDAT
+396 LYDT
-401 SGQVLVD
+401 TKGQVLIDGVD
-408 GINVKDYAI
+408 VRDYTT
-417 EDLNNKLGYILQ
+417 EDLNNKIGYIPQ
-429 KAVLFSGSI
+429 KAVLFSGTI
-438 RSNLNFGSTGQ
+438 RSNLNFGSTGNTNDQ
-449 HDKKSDND
+449 KSDAD
-457 LYDALDIAQSKD
+457 LYEALDIAQSRD
-469 FVTEKDKKLDAKVAQ
+469 FVESKDQQLDAKVAQ

-490 GGQKQRLAVARA
+490 GGQKQRLAIARA

-523 DKKLRTALKEQA
+523 DKKLRTALKDKA
-535 QKTTKVIIAQ
+535 AKTTKIIIAQ
-545 RISTIMDADQII
+545 RISTIMDADQIL
-557 VLDKGR
+557 VLDNGR
-563 VAGQGT
+563 VVGQGT
-569 HQELLKN
+569 HEELLKN